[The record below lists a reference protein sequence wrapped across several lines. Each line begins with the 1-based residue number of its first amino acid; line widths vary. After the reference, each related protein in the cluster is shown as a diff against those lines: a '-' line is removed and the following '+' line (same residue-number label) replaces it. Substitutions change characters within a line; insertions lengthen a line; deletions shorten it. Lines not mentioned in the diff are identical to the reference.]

1 MANIIHN
8 PGELMDLD
16 RDTLD
21 EILLEEY
28 KNPALLRE
36 LLRIT
41 LYKLR
46 DQTKLAIFYKDRK
59 NDTLDK
65 LDNMKED
72 MNKLFEKYR

>member
-8 PGELMDLD
+8 PSELIELD

-41 LYKLR
+41 LSRLK
-46 DQTKLAIFYKDRK
+46 DQTTLSNIYRDREDETISKMEGMKKDI
-59 NDTLDK
+59 
-65 LDNMKED
+65 
-72 MNKLFEKYR
+72 NKVFEKYR

>member
-8 PGELMDLD
+8 PSELIELD

-36 LLRIT
+36 LIRIT
-41 LYKLR
+41 LSRLK
-46 DQTKLAIFYKDRK
+46 DQTTLSNIYRDREDEARSK
-59 NDTLDK
+59 
-65 LDNMKED
+65 MED
-72 MNKLFEKYR
+72 MRREIRGILNK